1 MKARRLRISYC
12 LASARLCISYL
23 NGGGVLM
30 AERIAEEKVNEIR
43 QAVDIVDVISDYV
56 QLKKQGRNYFGL
68 CPFHGE
74 STPSF
79 SVSPDKQIFHCF
91 GCGAGGN
98 AFSFLMDLEGYSF
111 QEAAI
116 KLADKGNIKLDI
128 DASSVSVR
136 KSVPPDIEQMLEA
149 HELLRKFYHHLLVN
163 TKDGQHALEYLLGR
177 GFTME
182 SIEKFQIGY
191 SLNSW
196 DFVLNFL
203 TKRKF
208 PLPVI
213 EKAGLI
219 IKREKDGKYFDRFRD
234 RIMFPIFDRGGQTIA
249 FSGRSLGADEPK
261 YLNSPETAIFNKS
274 KILYNFHLARPQM
287 KKLQQATLF
296 EGFADVIAADRAS
309 VENGVATMGTSLTE
323 DHVSVLKRN
332 VQSIT
337 ICYDS
342 DHAGIEAAWRAGNML
357 SEAEMHVRIAL
368 MPDGMDPDDYIGQF
382 GEEKFRKEVIDASV
396 TLMTFKLQYY
406 KRGKRLHDEGD
417 RIRYIEEVLAEIS
430 KLDNAVE
437 RDHYLRHLA
446 NEFTLSLE
454 ALKEQ
459 LKQKSFAE
467 KRNTSRENKVAKIQ
481 LQPIAKANQLK
492 PAYYTAERRLI
503 AHMLRNS
510 DIAFKVQ
517 ERLQGNAFNIDEH
530 QAIITYLLGYY
541 ENGHSPD
548 PSAFIDFIQDEKLK
562 RVVANIEMMLI
573 NEELSEQE
581 LMDYMKQV
589 FNYQKML
596 KIKEKMIEE
605 KEAER
610 QGDFVKA
617 AQIAME
623 IIQLRKSL

>member
-1 MKARRLRISYC
+1 
-12 LASARLCISYL
+12 
-23 NGGGVLM
+23 M

-43 QAVDIVDVISDYV
+43 QAVDIVDIISDYV

-74 STPSF
+74 NTPSF
-79 SVSPDKQIFHCF
+79 SVSPDKQIYHCF

-111 QEAAI
+111 QEAAV
-116 KLADKGNIKLDI
+116 KLAEKGNVTLEIE
-128 DASSVSVR
+128 ASSASTN
-136 KSVPPDIEQMLEA
+136 KSISPDIRQMMDA

-163 TKDGQHALEYLLGR
+163 TKDGQHALEYMLDR

-196 DFVLNFL
+196 DFVYKFL
-203 TKRKF
+203 TKRNF
-208 PLPVI
+208 PVEVI

-219 IKREKDGKYFDRFRD
+219 IRRERDGNFFDRFRD
-234 RIMFPIFDRGGQTIA
+234 RIMFPIFDRNGNTIA
-249 FSGRSLGADEPK
+249 FSGRALGDDEPK

-287 KKLQQATLF
+287 KKLQQAILF
-296 EGFADVIAADRAS
+296 EGFADVIAADRAGI
-309 VENGVATMGTSLTE
+309 ENGIGTMGTSLTE
-323 DHVSVLKRN
+323 EHVSILRRN

-337 ICYDS
+337 LCFDS
-342 DHAGIEAAWRAGNML
+342 DNAGIEAAYRAANLLFAAGCQ
-357 SEAEMHVRIAL
+357 VRVAL
-368 MPDGMDPDDYIGQF
+368 MPDGLDPDDYIKQF
-382 GEEKFRKEVIDASV
+382 GHEKFQIEVINAGL
-396 TLMTFKLQYY
+396 TLMAFKLLYY
-406 KRGKRLHDEGD
+406 RRGKRLNDEGD
-417 RIRYIEEVLAEIS
+417 RLLYIEEVLKEIS
-430 KLDNAVE
+430 RLDNAVE
-437 RDHYLRHLA
+437 RDHYLRQIA
-446 NEFTLSLE
+446 AEFSLSLE

-459 LKQKSFAE
+459 QKQLFFAE
-467 KRNTSRENKVAKIQ
+467 KRKSKGQTNVTVKK
-481 LQPIAKANQLK
+481 QPFIAQQTKQLK

-503 AHMLRNS
+503 AHMLQDSN
-510 DIAFKVQ
+510 IAFKVQ
-517 ERLQGNAFNIDEH
+517 SFLQGNTFNIDEH
-530 QAIITYLLGYY
+530 QAIITYLLGFY

-548 PSAFIDFIQDEKLK
+548 PSAFINFIPDEKLK
-562 RVVANIEMMLI
+562 RVVADIEMMVI
-573 NEELSEQE
+573 NDEMSEQE
-581 LMDYMKQV
+581 LTDYIKQV

-610 QGDFVKA
+610 QKDFAKA
-617 AQIAME
+617 ALIAME